1 MNLALAGLVFSTLFV
16 NVAYALPDII
26 DLDLVE
32 GDEIVVTVEPNPTF
46 ENLNFKVVLERK
58 DGEAFDLPGTVWP
71 DLTLDALANL
81 QDLSDEDM
89 AKLQAFA
96 LKLQAEFLGGS
107 DLVRL
112 SVRNKDRD
120 IVLKVP
126 FLVADYPYLEQSADK
141 KKLTVTI
148 PVLEENID
156 DLPSASYLV
165 AVELFNVD
173 GDDIAGDEVFKVT
186 PLFDLDL
193 DFDLNWGGF
202 VLPGQKPMPSDIE
215 LSTDTVKPGAEMVVS
230 VTADDGG
237 PINLNDETDWDLDI
251 RRANVAAVINVGSYR
266 NGDMVKEGGGVYT
279 FIADDVEGKYS
290 VVLVNDDGEMVDTAN
305 FVVKEGAA
313 LGQGGLGLL
322 DGLVDVND
330 LFQGFDGFAGIGID
344 VDLGVEQDDDEEV
357 DADFPCSDVED
368 AFWGRDILKKL
379 IDKNLYPVIRGFVAA
394 NVQCRPAEPV
404 TRKEFTAWLLNAYQA
419 EAVADIEN
427 VDVSDIPFS
436 DVEQDD
442 PYAPYI
448 MVASQLGIIN
458 GHPDGTFKP
467 DAQIN
472 RAEVLKILLR
482 SSNLFEATDDEVE
495 DLNDNHADSAP
506 KGKFKDAKD
515 VDAWFY
521 PYLHYGVV
529 NSIIQGYSDGN
540 AKMGQGVLYAEAA
553 KILYLS
559 LKLEG
564 KIN

>member
-1 MNLALAGLVFSTLFV
+1 MNLALAGLVFSTLFA
-16 NVAYALPDII
+16 NVAYGAPGLRDI
-26 DLDLVE
+26 DLVE
-32 GDEIVVTVEPNPTF
+32 GDNIVVTVEPNPTF
-46 ENLNFKVVLERK
+46 EDLNFKVVLERK

-81 QDLSDEDM
+81 QDLSDEDE

-96 LKLQAEFLGGS
+96 LKLESEFLAGS

-112 SVRNKDRD
+112 SIKNENQDV
-120 IVLKVP
+120 VLKVP

-148 PVLEENID
+148 PVLEESINE
-156 DLPSASYLV
+156 LPSASYLV
-165 AVELFNVD
+165 AVELFNVG
-173 GDDIAGDEVFKVT
+173 GDDISGDALLEVI
-186 PLFDLDL
+186 PLLDL
-193 DFDLNWGGF
+193 DFDFNWGGF
-202 VLPGQKPMPSDIE
+202 FLPGQKPMPADIE
-215 LSTDTVKPGAEMVVS
+215 LSADTVQPGAEMVVS
-230 VTADDGG
+230 VTADDGA
-237 PINLNDETDWDLDI
+237 PINLNDQTNWDLDI
-251 RRANVAAVINVGSYR
+251 HRVNVAAVINVGSYR

-279 FIADDVEGKYS
+279 FIADDAEGKYS
-290 VVLVNDDGEMVDTAN
+290 VILSDDDGKMVDTAN
-305 FVVKEGAA
+305 FIVKKEAA
-313 LGQGGLGLL
+313 LGLGGLGVL
-322 DGLVDVND
+322 DGVVNVND
-330 LFQGFDGFAGIGID
+330 LFKDFDGFADIGIE
-344 VDLGVEQDDDEEV
+344 VDLGVAQDDEV
-357 DADFPCSDVED
+357 DADFPCSDVEE

-379 IDKNLYPVIRGFVAA
+379 IDKNLYPVIRGSVAA

-419 EAVADIEN
+419 QAVADIDS
-427 VDVSDIPFS
+427 VDVSEIPFS

-448 MVASQLGIIN
+448 MVASELGIIN

-482 SSNLFEATDDEVE
+482 SSNLFEATVE
-495 DLNDNHADSAP
+495 EMKDLNDNHSDSAP

-515 VDAWFY
+515 SNAWFY

-529 NSIIQGYSDGN
+529 KSIIQGYSDGN
-540 AKMGQGVLYAEAA
+540 ARMGQGVLYAEAA